1 MIRYRIDTPFDI
13 MGDSV
18 EKLTAQIFRAMASA
32 SAHKLEAE
40 KARVDALN
48 VFPVPDGDTGT
59 NMALT
64 LWSAV
69 DAVLKSTS
77 NSLGELA
84 EAAAQ
89 GALLG
94 ARGNS
99 GVILSQF
106 LRGFADGVQ
115 NLDEADA
122 QQLAIAFVKAAEAAY
137 GAVIRPVE
145 GTVLTVGKE
154 AAQAALRLA
163 QDGEDLFAVLQ
174 GALAVAIETLDRT
187 PDILITLREAGV
199 VDAGGEGL
207 VVAARGAFEAING
220 KHVDL
225 PESRTPVEAPALNN
239 PTESSVN
246 QPEKVGE
253 SSITFMYCTE
263 FLVHGTDLKKSDLQ
277 QAIEDLGDS
286 TLVVGQPNLMKIHI
300 HTNHPGLVLEICGSR
315 GELSAIH
322 IDNMAEQ
329 SKEKE
334 AAQTTKVPSAAET
347 PPAPSIRPTEPAA
360 EVAVVAVSSGDG
372 CIELLHSLGVSKV
385 VHGGQTM
392 NPSTA
397 QLLAAVKETGAKS
410 TIILPNN
417 GNVLMTA
424 RQVAHLIN
432 TPVIVVPTRSFC
444 EGVAA
449 MLQFSPLDT
458 AADNARRMEEAIS
471 LITCGEVTI
480 AVRDARIEGREIK
493 EGQHLGISH
502 GKILTAGPDRQQAL
516 LELLSSIITDD
527 SSLVTLYYGA
537 EVDETDAN
545 SAAEE
550 VEQRF
555 KLEVET
561 YAGGQPLYSYLV
573 SVE

>member
-1 MIRYRIDTPFDI
+1 MMRYRIDTPFDI

-347 PPAPSIRPTEPAA
+347 PPAPSIRPTAPAA

>member
-347 PPAPSIRPTEPAA
+347 PPAPSIRPTAPAA

-493 EGQHLGISH
+493 EGQHLGISQ

>member
-163 QDGEDLFAVLQ
+163 QDGEDLFTVLQ

-347 PPAPSIRPTEPAA
+347 PPAPSIRPTAPAA

>member
-1 MIRYRIDTPFDI
+1 
-13 MGDSV
+13 
-18 EKLTAQIFRAMASA
+18 
-32 SAHKLEAE
+32 
-40 KARVDALN
+40 
-48 VFPVPDGDTGT
+48 
-59 NMALT
+59 
-64 LWSAV
+64 
-69 DAVLKSTS
+69 
-77 NSLGELA
+77 
-84 EAAAQ
+84 
-89 GALLG
+89 
-94 ARGNS
+94 
-99 GVILSQF
+99 
-106 LRGFADGVQ
+106 
-115 NLDEADA
+115 
-122 QQLAIAFVKAAEAAY
+122 
-137 GAVIRPVE
+137 
-145 GTVLTVGKE
+145 VGKE

>member
-163 QDGEDLFAVLQ
+163 QDGEDLFTVLQ

-347 PPAPSIRPTEPAA
+347 PPAPSIRPTAPAA

-493 EGQHLGISH
+493 EGQHLGISQ

>member
-347 PPAPSIRPTEPAA
+347 PPAPSIRPTAPAA